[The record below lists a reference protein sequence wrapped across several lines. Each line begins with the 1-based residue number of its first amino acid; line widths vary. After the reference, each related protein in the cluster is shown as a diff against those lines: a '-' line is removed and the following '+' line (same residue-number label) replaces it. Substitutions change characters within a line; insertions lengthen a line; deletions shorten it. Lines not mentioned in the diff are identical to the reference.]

1 MKCTTIISAVAF
13 AVIFLS
19 ALFLFMRNYPSDRW
33 FSVVFIVAGGVLLW
47 CAWGVGETGAAGVT
61 NDANKYENTTS
72 NTIDT
77 NDNMNKIE
85 GINRISDNIVDET
98 TNQRE

>member
-33 FSVVFIVAGGVLLW
+33 FSVVFILAGGVMAW
-47 CAWGVGETGAAGVT
+47 CVWGAEAGAEAGAETATETDTVDGVVGVDGLADKETEATETVPVET
-61 NDANKYENTTS
+61 ITS
-72 NTIDT
+72 
-77 NDNMNKIE
+77 
-85 GINRISDNIVDET
+85 
-98 TNQRE
+98 